1 VTLTEIW
8 PKIEEF
14 VLERYDES
22 GGFKMSPVDYPNST
36 ATYCALSI
44 LANIGVEFENKSR
57 CAQWLTSQKIDS
69 VYSLYTFI
77 KSLQILEKNK
87 QAKEIVSKNLD
98 LVKKSMTFPKKRR
111 VYEFEQEFKKINF
124 VSELSVIDPIEFD
137 LKVIKEIVNHQNVD
151 GGFGWIG
158 HSTITSTY
166 HALGTLKCLNRM
178 EMINKKG
185 SLDYIRKC
193 ERPGGGFVTR
203 PENILPY
210 MEYTYYGVKS
220 LEMLIEEVK
229 FVIENIKF
237 VLNCINKDGGFRRT
251 PILGISSIENV
262 FYATSILK
270 SLNVEKSFTKKLEK
284 FQT

>member
-1 VTLTEIW
+1 
-8 PKIEEF
+8 
-14 VLERYDES
+14 
-22 GGFKMSPVDYPNST
+22 MSPVDYPNST
-36 ATYCALSI
+36 ATYCGLSI
-44 LANIGVEFENKSR
+44 LADIGFEFTKRNR
-57 CAQWLTSQKIDS
+57 CTEWLTSQNIDS
-69 VYSLYTFI
+69 VYSLYTCI
-77 KSLQILEKNK
+77 KSLQILEKNE
-87 QAKEIVSKNLD
+87 QAKEIVSKNID
-98 LVKKSMTFPKKRR
+98 LVKKSMTFPEKRR

-124 VSELSVIDPIEFD
+124 VSELTIIDSIEFN
-137 LKVIKEIVNHQNVD
+137 LKIIKEIVNHQNVD
-151 GGFGWIG
+151 GGFGMTG

-166 HALGTLKCLNRM
+166 HALGTLKCLDRI

-193 ERPGGGFVTR
+193 ERPDGGFVTR

-220 LEMLIEEVK
+220 LEVLTEGVK
-229 FVIENIKF
+229 FGGKHIRF

-270 SLNVEKSFTKKLEK
+270 SLNVEKSFTNK
-284 FQT
+284 T